1 MNDGWLINMVINVA
15 LSCFIYIFT
24 SLIDGGWLIGWGMLR
39 DEKLPNQTD
48 FIGGFTK
55 SKMGF
60 SKINGKVSPNVKLFG
75 KWFSIGRFPKK
86 SYQYIQSLE
95 NGWFCQFGK
104 VSPFSLRVMVRID
117 GFWCLWK
124 TDCLKLENERL
135 EQWVS
140 CQIRSF
146 PIATL
151 RDETVSESSA
161 HFELYLQFS
170 YSPRRVGVLT
180 FCTVVL
186 LVVDYTEKGT
196 FTPQV
201 SWTLDS
207 IMHQLMTID
216 CVITIFTASV
226 LW

>member
-86 SYQYIQSLE
+86 SYQYIQSLK

-124 TDCLKLENERL
+124 TDAEAGE
-135 EQWVS
+135 W
-140 CQIRSF
+140 
-146 PIATL
+146 A
-151 RDETVSESSA
+151 A
-161 HFELYLQFS
+161 
-170 YSPRRVGVLT
+170 
-180 FCTVVL
+180 
-186 LVVDYTEKGT
+186 
-196 FTPQV
+196 
-201 SWTLDS
+201 WT
-207 IMHQLMTID
+207 MR
-216 CVITIFTASV
+216 V
-226 LW
+226 LWDPFVSDRDFARWNRVWV